1 MMTSSQA
8 QLEIKVPF
16 IETDWRMRLRRSW
29 LLGGLL
35 LVCSTVVVVY
45 FLAAPSTML
54 QEVGQFQLNKRQRI
68 SPYSE
73 WRTKANRERT
83 GYVITM
89 RYTGQQIAG
98 IRALVSQQ
106 CWIASFGLPMQIVE
120 PFSNESCLVHSRE
133 QWEAVDQGQSTLRF
147 NDYFSKYHFNVHSN
161 RSRNPQ
167 LVSWEEFLH
176 SAPRNII
183 VVTINDI
190 HHKGCLAY
198 TENMCSP
205 MVKYNKTLVE
215 TFTSGCGQ
223 VSIVMSALEFLK
235 KRNFKVLRN
244 VCLNCHDGMAS
255 DRYLYPK
262 HITDH
267 IFGEFKP
274 SEVTVL
280 FNQWRFSMHIT
291 PNCQEPSVCMGKGTT
306 LLQNRLCPSPK
317 LFRDAKNYKISTLK
331 SDRIVIAVMVRIEW
345 YLIMHSKSTA
355 LEETISNCLNSIVTF
370 FNNLRQRN
378 SDTQPFLTLDIG
390 KYGSSTLQ
398 STLSR
403 FTNSTQMSILS
414 MVKSF
419 VAQVYDN
426 HMTFDEWQNT
436 FTEVSQDRGYV
447 ASLQR
452 TIAGRASCLILMGGG
467 HFQELAFQ
475 DYLENH
481 PLPSEQCIQHV
492 CMPDNFERLSQ
503 KHHKIFNS
511 QLQDKSK

>member
-1 MMTSSQA
+1 MTCSQA
-8 QLEIKVPF
+8 QLETEAPL
-16 IETDWRMRLRRSW
+16 IETDWRMRLRRCW

-45 FLAAPSTML
+45 FPAAPTTML
-54 QEVGQFQLNKRQRI
+54 QEIGFQRI
-68 SPYSE
+68 PPYSE
-73 WRTKANRERT
+73 EKTKPNKMLLERP

-98 IRALVSQQ
+98 IRALLSQQ

-120 PFSNESCLVHSRE
+120 PFSNESCFVHSRE
-133 QWEAVDQGQSTLRF
+133 QWEAVDHGQSTLRF
-147 NDYFSKYHFNVHSN
+147 NDYFSKDYFNVDSSK
-161 RSRNPQ
+161 SRNPQ

-176 SAPRNII
+176 SAPRNVI

-205 MVKYNKTLVE
+205 MVHYNKTVVD
-215 TFTSGCGQ
+215 TFTSGCGHG
-223 VSIVMSALEFLK
+223 SNVMNALEFLK
-235 KRNFKVLRN
+235 KRNFKVVRN
-244 VCLNCHDGMAS
+244 ACLNCHDGMPS
-255 DRYLYPK
+255 DHYLYPK
-262 HITDH
+262 HVTDY

-280 FNQWRFSMHIT
+280 FNQWRFSMRIT
-291 PNCQEPSVCMGKGTT
+291 PNCQEPSMCMGKQTA
-306 LLQNRLCPSPK
+306 LIQNRLHPSPK
-317 LFRDAKNYKISTLK
+317 LLRDAKNYRSTMK
-331 SDRIVIAVMVRIEW
+331 SDMLVIAVMVRIEW
-345 YLIMHSKSTA
+345 YLIMHSKSTT
-355 LEETISNCLNSIVTF
+355 LEETISNCLQSIITF
-370 FNNLRQRN
+370 FNDLRKRN
-378 SDTQPFLTLDIG
+378 SDIQPFLTLDIG

-403 FTNSTQMSILS
+403 FTNSTQISILS

-419 VAQVYDN
+419 VSKLYDN
-426 HMTFDEWQNT
+426 HLTFDQWEST
-436 FTEVSQDRGYV
+436 FTGVAQDRGYV
-447 ASLQR
+447 AALQR

-481 PLPSEQCIQHV
+481 PLSSEQCIQHV

-503 KHHKIFNS
+503 KNHKIFNS
-511 QLQDKSK
+511 QLQGNNR